1 MATSEVESMAALNK
15 QVLLASRP
23 QGAVTED
30 NFRIVEVPVGKP
42 GPGEVLVKNEWLS
55 LDPYMRGRMSDAK
68 SYAKATEIGEVM
80 VGQTVGEVVESRD
93 PNFKSG
99 DKVLT
104 PLGWQLYGI
113 ASAKELTRIDVRR
126 APVSYYLGILGMP
139 GITAWFG
146 LFEIG
151 QPKPGNTVVVSA
163 ASGAVGSIVGQLAK
177 IKGCRVVGIA
187 GGKTKCDYVVKD
199 LGFDACVDYKAGNLL
214 ADLREHCPK
223 GVDVNFENV
232 GGVILDT
239 ALRVMNLFSRVVVC
253 GLIAEYSATEP
264 YGYKN
269 LRSVLVNRIRMQ
281 GMIFLDWK
289 DRYSEALDGLSG
301 YLTEGKLKYRESI
314 VDGID
319 KAPKGLIALL
329 KGDNFGKQLVK
340 LA

>member
-1 MATSEVESMAALNK
+1 MAALNK

-23 QGAVTED
+23 QGAVTEA
-30 NFRIVEVPVGKP
+30 NFRFVEAPVGKP
-42 GPGEVLVKNEWLS
+42 GPGEVLVRNEWLS

-68 SYAKATEIGEVM
+68 SYAKSAEIGEVM
-80 VGQTVGEVVESRD
+80 VGQTVGEVVESND
-93 PNFKSG
+93 PNFKVG

-113 ASAKELTRIDVRR
+113 AAAKELTRIDAKR
-126 APVSYYLGILGMP
+126 APASSYLGILGMP

-163 ASGAVGSIVGQLAK
+163 AAGAVGSVVGQLAR

-214 ADLREHCPK
+214 ADLRDHCPK

-232 GGVILDT
+232 GGMVLDT
-239 ALRVMNLFSRVVVC
+239 VLRVMNLHSRIVVC

-264 YGYKN
+264 YGYKM
-269 LRSVLVNRIRMQ
+269 LRSVLVNRITMQ
-281 GMIFLDWK
+281 GMIVFDWK
-289 DRYSEALDGLSG
+289 DRYGEALKGLSG

-319 KAPKGLIALL
+319 NAPKGLIALL

>member
-1 MATSEVESMAALNK
+1 MAALNK

-23 QGAVTED
+23 QGAVTEA
-30 NFRIVEVPVGKP
+30 NFRFVQAPIGKP
-42 GPGEVLVKNEWLS
+42 GSGEVLVRNEWLS

-68 SYAKATEIGEVM
+68 SYAKSTEIGEVM
-80 VGQTVGEVVESRD
+80 VGQTVGEVVESND
-93 PNFKSG
+93 PNFKAG

-113 ASAKELTRIDVRR
+113 ASAKELTRIDAKR
-126 APVSYYLGILGMP
+126 APASYYLGILGMP

-151 QPKPGNTVVVSA
+151 QPKPGDTVVVSA
-163 ASGAVGSIVGQLAK
+163 ASGAVGSVVGQLART
-177 IKGCRVVGIA
+177 KGCHVVGIA

-223 GVDVNFENV
+223 GVDVDFENV

-239 ALRVMNLFSRVVVC
+239 VLRVMNLRSRIVVC

-264 YGYKN
+264 YGCKM

-281 GMIFLDWK
+281 GMIVFDWK
-289 DRYSEALDGLSG
+289 DRYGEALEGLSS
-301 YLTEGKLKYRESI
+301 YLAEGKLKYRESI
-314 VDGID
+314 VEGID
-319 KAPKGLIALL
+319 NAPKGLIALL
-329 KGDNFGKQLVK
+329 KGENFGKQLVK
-340 LA
+340 LG